1 MGNARWDATDWGTY
15 AAAHVTGKPAAAV
28 FTSRDLKDAYNPAK
42 IVFRESRDSVM
53 NPLSTPIILG
63 SDVTGS
69 MGMIAQ
75 TLMRDGLNTLATGIY
90 DRKPV
95 PDPHIMVL
103 AIGDAEYDRA
113 PLQATQFEADITLA
127 DQVRDLWIEMGGGA
141 TGGES
146 YSAAHLFAALKTR
159 TDAAEK
165 RGRKGYLFTIGDE
178 PNLDGMRADQIKRV
192 FGETEA
198 RDLSARD
205 CLAMAER
212 DYEVFHIIL
221 ANEGYARHG
230 IDRVLATW
238 KPLLPERTILLEDV
252 SMLAETVISTIQVI
266 EGASA
271 ADVVASWSGSTAVV
285 VANALR
291 GLPARSAGTGLRR
304 L

>member
-141 TGGES
+141 NGGES

>member
-15 AAAHVTGKPAAAV
+15 ATAHVTGKPAAAV

-42 IVFRESRDSVM
+42 IAFRESRDSAM
-53 NPLSTPIILG
+53 NPVSTPIILG

-69 MGMIAQ
+69 MGMIAH

-95 PDPHIMVL
+95 TDPHIMVL
-103 AIGDAEYDRA
+103 AIGDAECDRA
-113 PLQATQFEADITLA
+113 PLQATQFEADISLA
-127 DQVRDLWIEMGGGA
+127 DQVRDLWIEGGG
-141 TGGES
+141 GGNSGES

-165 RGRKGYLFTIGDE
+165 RALKGYLFTIGDE

-192 FGETEA
+192 FGEAEA
-198 RDLSARD
+198 RNLTARD

-212 DYEVFHIIL
+212 NYEVFHIVL
-221 ANEGYARHG
+221 AKEGYARHG
-230 IDRVLATW
+230 LDRVLATW

-252 SMLAETVISTIQVI
+252 SKLAETVISTIQVT
-266 EGASA
+266 EGANV
-271 ADVVASWSGSTAVV
+271 ADVAASWSGSTAVV

-291 GLPARSAGTGLRR
+291 GLPSRAAGTGLRR

>member
-15 AAAHVTGKPAAAV
+15 ATAHVTGKPAAAV

-42 IVFRESRDSVM
+42 IAFRESRDSAM
-53 NPLSTPIILG
+53 NPLSTPIILA

-69 MGMIAQ
+69 MGMISHK
-75 TLMRDGLNTLATGIY
+75 LMQDGLNTLATGIY

-95 PDPHIMVL
+95 TDPHIMVL

-127 DQVRDLWIEMGGGA
+127 DQVRDLWIEGGGGA
-141 TGGES
+141 NGGES